1 MKYTDTLLPN
11 QRILKKFYNDK
22 DFYKS
27 IYELISSTTKFKE
40 PNKKYNL
47 IKHKKV
53 NHMIMGSNPVS
64 LQFITFLIKLIQP
77 KNLLEIGC
85 FIGISAMEFASSAS
99 KTSKVY
105 TIEKFEEFAN
115 IAEKNFKLNKFKN
128 IHLIRG
134 DANKDQSYLKQILIL
149 FLDGN
154 KENYLNLFKITITKL
169 NRKGIYVID
178 NVFNQGD
185 ALNRTPKTEK
195 GKGVKKLLDYI
206 STKKNISCTL
216 LPVYDGILI
225 LKKN

>member
-77 KNLLEIGC
+77 KNLLEIDVLSVFC
-85 FIGISAMEFASSAS
+85 R
-99 KTSKVY
+99 
-105 TIEKFEEFAN
+105 
-115 IAEKNFKLNKFKN
+115 NFF
-128 IHLIRG
+128 
-134 DANKDQSYLKQILIL
+134 L
-149 FLDGN
+149 FL
-154 KENYLNLFKITITKL
+154 KHPMSIQL
-169 NRKGIYVID
+169 
-178 NVFNQGD
+178 
-185 ALNRTPKTEK
+185 
-195 GKGVKKLLDYI
+195 
-206 STKKNISCTL
+206 KN
-216 LPVYDGILI
+216 
-225 LKKN
+225 

>member
-1 MKYTDTLLPN
+1 M
-11 QRILKKFYNDK
+11 
-22 DFYKS
+22 
-27 IYELISSTTKFKE
+27 
-40 PNKKYNL
+40 
-47 IKHKKV
+47 
-53 NHMIMGSNPVS
+53 
-64 LQFITFLIKLIQP
+64 
-77 KNLLEIGC
+77 
-85 FIGISAMEFASSAS
+85 
-99 KTSKVY
+99 
-105 TIEKFEEFAN
+105 
-115 IAEKNFKLNKFKN
+115 
-128 IHLIRG
+128 
-134 DANKDQSYLKQILIL
+134 IL